1 MYLRLIQR
9 YQQTHP
15 DKHVIMLNGHARGF
29 AEQILDPLGE
39 QTDTAHGGI
48 PQLTIAD
55 LGMPAYAP
63 SNQGGFYN
71 FGLLHVTPNGNVQ
84 FTVEPALASIAVT
97 APQPTLSVGGTET
110 PAALGTQTSGDNLPV
125 VTVPIADPASHV
137 WSSSDP
143 SVVSVDAR
151 TGAITARHSGS
162 ATISVHSGGV
172 TGSVTITV
180 S

>member
-9 YQQTHP
+9 YQQTHLA
-15 DKHVIMLNGHARGF
+15 KHVIMLYGHARGF
-29 AEQILDPLGE
+29 AEQILDPSGN

-63 SNQGGFYN
+63 SDQGGFYN
-71 FGLLHVTPNGNVQ
+71 FGLIHVTPNGQFQ

-97 APQPTLSVGGTET
+97 APDATLPVGGTET
-110 PAALGTQTSGDNLPV
+110 LSALGTQTSGDNLPV

-143 SVVSVDAR
+143 RIVSVDAR
-151 TGAITARHSGS
+151 TGAITARHTGT
-162 ATISVHSGGV
+162 ATISVRSGGV
-172 TGSVTITV
+172 TGSVSLTV